1 MSGMDG
7 SVRCGKEKMRKLK
20 KTLKKAKKGAKRF
33 LARTGCMLGVLFC
46 KSIPVSAAA
55 ISTGIPEVDN
65 ILSVIA
71 TLLLGVVAGIG
82 LIITI
87 KNIGDTAQAYQ
98 QQDSHGM
105 YDGAKGIAAGA
116 IMVFIGPI
124 LKLFGII

>member
-20 KTLKKAKKGAKRF
+20 EKLRKAKKRTERFIAK
-33 LARTGCMLGVLFC
+33 TGCMLGVLFC

>member
-1 MSGMDG
+1 MSGTDG

-20 KTLKKAKKGAKRF
+20 GKLRKAKKRTERFMAK
-33 LARTGCMLGVLFC
+33 TGCMLGVLFY

-87 KNIGDTAQAYQ
+87 KNMGDTAQAYQ
-98 QQDSHGM
+98 QQDSHGI